1 MSATDLLERLIL
13 HCRTALP
20 EGTVILQPGAS
31 LHQSPTVAWA
41 EFWIDRISTSISR
54 RSSPQE
60 SEFSLTINCFAR
72 PPQSAS
78 AAAQLANTLSSC
90 LRQSDIP
97 LHAEVPSGEVLR
109 LREPELRDVSRPAT
123 AKSAG
128 LWHWIVSVKGTA
140 PSE

>member
-1 MSATDLLERLIL
+1 MSATDLLARLIF

-20 EGTVILQPGAS
+20 EGTVILQPGDS
-31 LHQSPTVAWA
+31 LSQSPASAWA

-54 RSSPQE
+54 RSSPHE

-78 AAAQLANTLSSC
+78 AAAQLASTLSSC
-90 LRQSDIP
+90 LRQLDIP
-97 LHAEVPSGEVLR
+97 LDAEVPSGGVLR

-123 AKSAG
+123 AKAAG
-128 LWHWIVSVKGTA
+128 LWHWIVSVKGTT
-140 PSE
+140 PSG

>member
-78 AAAQLANTLSSC
+78 AAAQMANALSNR
-90 LRQSDIP
+90 LRQSDVP
-97 LHAEVPSGEVLR
+97 LHAEVLSGGVLR

>member
-1 MSATDLLERLIL
+1 MSATDLLARLIL

-20 EGTVILQPGAS
+20 EGTVILQPGDS
-31 LHQSPTVAWA
+31 LPQSPASAWA

-78 AAAQLANTLSSC
+78 AATQLANALSDC
-90 LRQSDIP
+90 LRQSDVP
-97 LHAEVPSGEVLR
+97 LNVQEPSCGTIR

-123 AKSAG
+123 ARSAG

>member
-1 MSATDLLERLIL
+1 MSATDLLARLIL
-13 HCRTALP
+13 HCRLALP
-20 EGTVILQPGAS
+20 EGTVILQPGDS
-31 LHQSPTVAWA
+31 LQQSPAAAWA
-41 EFWIDRISTSISR
+41 EFWLDRLSTPVSR
-54 RSSPQE
+54 RSSPRE

-78 AAAQLANTLSSC
+78 AAAQLANALSNC
-90 LRQSDIP
+90 LRQSDVS
-97 LHAEVPSGEVLR
+97 LNVQEPSCGTLR

-128 LWHWIVSVKGTA
+128 LWHWIVSVKDTA